1 MSGTHAR
8 GGDGFGGDRRRVPR
22 NRQPARRRLKRRRGR
37 SRTTQPKKFNHDI
50 VCASST
56 EAVRKRGYF
65 LITVVR
71 ERRGRIADRGGRG
84 AGSIE
89 PIGRKVHTGGWVLRT
104 RRLARGSGRF
114 RERANAGAR
123 ATPAGRAGP
132 GRADLFVQA
141 KAVRLV
147 RPVHDVL
154 EVLPDE
160 LEELLEHLLDLGLLE
175 GPHRR
180 RRRHPGEDAAFGA
193 WRRGRGE
200 DARWRRNSRAEGN
213 RGA

>member
-1 MSGTHAR
+1 
-8 GGDGFGGDRRRVPR
+8 
-22 NRQPARRRLKRRRGR
+22 
-37 SRTTQPKKFNHDI
+37 
-50 VCASST
+50 
-56 EAVRKRGYF
+56 
-65 LITVVR
+65 
-71 ERRGRIADRGGRG
+71 
-84 AGSIE
+84 
-89 PIGRKVHTGGWVLRT
+89 
-104 RRLARGSGRF
+104 
-114 RERANAGAR
+114 
-123 ATPAGRAGP
+123 
-132 GRADLFVQA
+132 
-141 KAVRLV
+141 VRLV